1 MVRAIDFGVT
11 KMELKKEMVVSQKGV
26 GQEILVVF
34 QQNINRLL
42 TMKNRGFLVSSYFE
56 GLEYCIWILKWLSEM
71 VFRLPLISCA
81 GQLVEEEEEEQLNFD
96 EEVQGWVEIKYD
108 MTQDEK
114 CISGM
119 ECQK

>member
-1 MVRAIDFGVT
+1 MDFG
-11 KMELKKEMVVSQKGV
+11 
-26 GQEILVVF
+26 
-34 QQNINRLL
+34 N
-42 TMKNRGFLVSSYFE
+42 
-56 GLEYCIWILKWLSEM
+56 GLLKWL
-71 VFRLPLISCA
+71 FRLPLISCA

-119 ECQK
+119 EFMMFFKIIESCFPAEDGKRNGTFDASSIDSVLDSVNALEEMKDLY